1 MFIVRPNKQSKRCT
15 FIPRIIFKQK
25 FEFRK
30 STHWRNQVWY
40 VCVTSRKILQS
51 SLLFLGNAITW
62 ILDHFLKLERLLAN
76 IDCIRHQHPIRL
88 LSHFE
93 PASLLAPFELG
104 VSIGKGQPRPI
115 TRMLSYQ
122 GLCFKWTI
130 CDSFVEKMFQTR
142 RMIDPKV
149 DVTLVI
155 RRVFN
160 GERIR
165 LRRSHLFQKCHPKN
179 ISLCKRQ

>member
-1 MFIVRPNKQSKRCT
+1 MRPNKQSKICT
-15 FIPRIIFKQK
+15 FIPRINRNLK
-25 FEFRK
+25 FV
-30 STHWRNQVWY
+30 NQPTNIEENEVWY
-40 VCVTSRKILQS
+40 VCVSSRKILQS
-51 SLLFLGNAITW
+51 SLLLLRNAITW

-122 GLCFKWTI
+122 GLFFKWMI
-130 CDSFVEKMFQTR
+130 CDFFVEKMFQTR

-179 ISLCKRQ
+179 ISLCKGQ